1 MFGDRLKELRFKKKM
16 TQRDLAKYLNIT
28 QSAVA
33 RYESD
38 SGGMP
43 SQDILIKMADLF
55 GVSTDY
61 LLGRDVNLSEEEAE
75 IMCDN
80 VKGLKV
86 EKAIERAK
94 KFIGMVKGEVT
105 DPDELEDLD
114 DAIAFE
120 SISTLPARV
129 KCAVLSWY
137 TLKDMLEN
145 NKEEGSFIPS

>member
-75 IMCDN
+75 IMEIRETLRRKPEYRMLFSVTKDATKEEILA
-80 VKGLKV
+80 V
-86 EKAIERAK
+86 ADFFK
-94 KFIGMVKGEVT
+94 KIKGEH
-105 DPDELEDLD
+105 
-114 DAIAFE
+114 
-120 SISTLPARV
+120 R
-129 KCAVLSWY
+129 
-137 TLKDMLEN
+137 
-145 NKEEGSFIPS
+145 

>member
-1 MFGDRLKELRFKKKM
+1 
-16 TQRDLAKYLNIT
+16 
-28 QSAVA
+28 
-33 RYESD
+33 
-38 SGGMP
+38 
-43 SQDILIKMADLF
+43 
-55 GVSTDY
+55 
-61 LLGRDVNLSEEEAE
+61 
-75 IMCDN
+75 MCDN

-120 SISTLPARV
+120 SIRTLPARV

>member
-75 IMCDN
+75 IMEIRETLRRKPEYRMLFSVTKDATKEEILA
-80 VKGLKV
+80 V
-86 EKAIERAK
+86 ADFFK
-94 KFIGMVKGEVT
+94 KIKGEHRWK
-105 DPDELEDLD
+105 PF
-114 DAIAFE
+114 AKI
-120 SISTLPARV
+120 
-129 KCAVLSWY
+129 
-137 TLKDMLEN
+137 
-145 NKEEGSFIPS
+145 